1 MSKLIMNE
9 KAYIEKILE
18 SHEKDIDISMS
29 QLIYLLVK
37 YFYIKEE
44 LHNKDDEEVDNYKK
58 NIETLYVDVDLEL
71 QKFNFDNYYSF
82 KYKKQI
88 IDACR
93 VVLRYDLKLKECDS
107 IPLLSDELEKIKMCE
122 NDRERKLLFT
132 FYIYARFKDKNGKID
147 EDVIKK
153 DIFKMA
159 NINSTKLE
167 MNRIIKSLREKGFIS
182 QNFINDNINIWVKFG
197 SGEEVMSIKSLDNLG
212 NQIIAYLNKDKKMC
226 ECCGKII
233 KIKSKKDFS
242 TKYCKACAIEVD
254 RQKARE
260 RMKELRG

>member
-1 MSKLIMNE
+1 MNE
-9 KAYIEKILE
+9 KEYIEKILE
-18 SHEKDIDISMS
+18 SHEEKDIDISMS

-58 NIETLYVDVDLEL
+58 NIETLYIDVDLEL

-93 VVLRYDLKLKECDS
+93 VVLRYDLRLKECDS

-122 NDRERKLLFT
+122 NDREKKLLFT

-182 QNFINDNINIWVKFG
+182 QNFINDNINIWIEFG
-197 SGEEVMSIKSLDNLG
+197 SGEEIMSVESLDNLG